1 MCLLNCFC
9 RFLPSRWVAGNILG
23 PTSFIHPAQEETGR
37 HAVGEK
43 PKSFIYQLDQIFYTQ
58 ANFKTSSILDIAL
71 ANTWPNPL
79 RQSDSFSATLQN
91 HSLAVALEGAFPQLV
106 DLEC

>member
-43 PKSFIYQLDQIFYTQ
+43 PKSFIYQHDQIFYAQ
-58 ANFKTSSILDIAL
+58 ANFKTSSILDVAL

-79 RQSDSFSATLQN
+79 RQSDSVSATLQN